1 MYFKNIAENV
11 GILPDYMIKD
21 IMAYESDIEPV
32 KDYRAV
38 LGKENL
44 IQNFVKM
51 SPDLQR
57 QVTQVSSYILS
68 LQLPILKEMVIYES
82 LLVNIP
88 TVTSTIVMPTRYLC
102 RVGELIIAPLKGGCV
117 IESEEFPSSVAFKP
131 GYLYRINNRVNSTF
145 MATPDFLCVAFN
157 LLDFDLRRYLMPHD
171 LRSAFIR
178 RKDEHLNPD
187 EAPDKPGVP
196 KDAY

>member
-1 MYFKNIAENV
+1 MYFKNIAEKV
-11 GILPDYMIKD
+11 GIVPEYMIKD
-21 IMAYESDIEPV
+21 IMAYDSDIQPV

-44 IQNFVKM
+44 IQNFAKM
-51 SPDLQR
+51 SPELQR
-57 QVTQVSSYILS
+57 QVTQVSSYILAS
-68 LQLPILKEMVIYES
+68 QLPILKDMVIYES

-88 TVTSTIVMPTRYLC
+88 EVTSTIVMPTRYLC
-102 RVGELIIAPLKGGCV
+102 RVGELIIVPLRGGCV
-117 IESEEFPSSVAFKP
+117 IDSEEFPSTLSFEP
-131 GYLYRINNRVNSTF
+131 GNLYRINNRVDSTF

-178 RKDEHLNPD
+178 RKDEHLNPN
-187 EAPDKPGVP
+187 EAPDNPGVP